1 MLAAV
6 PLLVFSLVAALTAHY
21 YARRHRRSVA
31 PRPVALHS
39 VAARATVGRRV
50 PGLTRAGHIGDAVQP
65 DPIRSMISIATPE
78 GVDSALDVT
87 LSDGTVLEHVEA
99 DDVVMARAWSRGH
112 LVVAFGETRREYGP
126 SWALGP
132 AMAGWEVHLV
142 TTNGKVLR
150 CYGPPGSVADDDLA
164 RMRERIQSAVL
175 AQAS

>member
-1 MLAAV
+1 MLAAI
-6 PLLVFSLVAALTAHY
+6 PLLGFSLVAAFAASY

-39 VAARATVGRRV
+39 VATRTAIGRRV
-50 PGLTRAGHIGDAVQP
+50 PGLTRAGHIGDAAQP
-65 DPIRSMISIATPE
+65 DPVRSMISIAAPAE
-78 GVDSALDVT
+78 AGSALDVT
-87 LSDGTVLEHVEA
+87 LTDGTVLEHVPA
-99 DDVVMARAWSRGH
+99 SDVVMARGWSRGH

-142 TTNGKVLR
+142 TTNGRVLR
-150 CYGPPGSVADDDLA
+150 CYGPPASVADEDLA
-164 RMRERIQSAVL
+164 RLRERIQSAVL